1 MLVSTPKH
9 FNLPGVLRYNAEE
22 CDDVLVSEAE
32 LLFPIGIS
40 ITSGEGDLFVLKS
53 TVLSLLITAVL
64 SLLISN
70 VLSLLLSNVLS
81 LFVSV
86 CLSIL
91 NSDCL
96 SILDS
101 LFFVVLGI
109 AGVIVTSESFGS
121 EKCPSLSREL
131 EDTGFGFAILVNE
144 ISTSFLRLV
153 LGLVSIG
160 TRWQISLL
168 SGFRPRFRL
177 LRIVGDDDDD
187 GDGGDGGE
195 VRM

>member
-53 TVLSLLITAVL
+53 IVL
-64 SLLISN
+64 SLLISA

-91 NSDCL
+91 VSDCL

-101 LFFVVLGI
+101 FFVVLGI

>member
-1 MLVSTPKH
+1 MCLH
-9 FNLPGVLRYNAEE
+9 LPGVLRYNVEE

-53 TVLSLLITAVL
+53 TVLSI
-64 SLLISN
+64 LISD

-121 EKCPSLSREL
+121 EKCPSVSREL
-131 EDTGFGFAILVNE
+131 EDTEFGFATLVNE
-144 ISTSFLRLV
+144 ISTSFFRLV

-177 LRIVGDDDDD
+177 LRIVGDDDGD
-187 GDGGDGGE
+187 GDGGEGGE